1 MIAKVSAIDTADPT
15 FKPSLI
21 EISKLTM
28 KANTQ
33 TTPANAALVEAVT
46 TNLVR
51 QRWYVESGAMPPV
64 LMLEDD
70 DPKGRTLT
78 VPPEVHVG
86 QNQKIRCN
94 YNSELRAW
102 RSLGESNPCFSL
114 ERAAS

>member
-1 MIAKVSAIDTADPT
+1 
-15 FKPSLI
+15 
-21 EISKLTM
+21 M

-51 QRWYVESGAMPPV
+51 QRWYVDSGAMPPV

-86 QNQKIRCN
+86 QNQKIRGN

-102 RSLGESNPCFSL
+102 RAAVDESGHYSFAIL
-114 ERAAS
+114 L